1 LELLQSAFVRDKPP
15 TERGAGNVQ
24 DAGSPMPP
32 KAAATLDLIAIGRSS
47 VDLYG
52 QQIGGRL
59 EDMGSFSKAVGGCP
73 TNIAIGTARL
83 GLRSAVITRVG
94 DEHMGRFIREQLARE
109 GVDTRGVHTDP
120 ARLTAL
126 VILGVRDDK
135 NFPLIFYR
143 DNCAD
148 SALDETDIDPAFIAS
163 AACIIVTGT
172 HFARPASNA
181 AQRSAMRIARAH
193 GRRVVLDVDYRPNLW
208 GLAGHGAGDSRYIHS
223 DDVTAHLAPILP
235 ECDLI
240 VGTEEELHI
249 AGGSEDTLAA
259 IQAIREKSAA
269 TIVCKRGPMGCV
281 VFPGA
286 IPASLEDGVRGPGF
300 PVEVYNVLGAGD
312 AFMSGFL
319 RGWLRDEPIE
329 TCCAYAN
336 ACGAFAVSRLLCSP
350 ESPTWTEL
358 SYFLANGSKHRAL
371 RHDRDI
377 NHIHWATTRRPQPS
391 TVMALAIDH
400 RAQLEAIATAEGAPF
415 SRINA
420 FKSLA
425 VRAAARV
432 ASGQSG
438 YGMLLDERYGREALF
453 EADALGFWLARPVE
467 LPGSRP
473 LEFDGFS
480 DIGSHLSEWPVTHT
494 VKCLC
499 FYHPEDAEGLK
510 QQQEESLLR
519 LAEACRAV
527 GRELLVEIIAGK
539 HGRLH
544 DETVASVLARLYE
557 IGIKPDWWKLEPQES
572 PAAWA
577 NIGAVI
583 ASNDPL
589 CRGVVMLGLE
599 APEEQLARAFRLAAD
614 APVVKGFAVGRT
626 IFAEPAKA
634 WLGGRMDDEAA
645 IAAMARSFA
654 ELVAAWQT
662 ARQARAA

>member
-1 LELLQSAFVRDKPP
+1 
-15 TERGAGNVQ
+15 
-24 DAGSPMPP
+24 MPVAT
-32 KAAATLDLIAIGRSS
+32 KAPSLDLISIGRSS

-52 QQIGGRL
+52 QQVGGRL
-59 EDMGSFSKAVGGCP
+59 EDMGTFSKAVGGCP

-83 GLRSAVITRVG
+83 GLRSGVITRVG

-109 GVDTRGVHTDP
+109 GVDTKGVHTDP

-135 NFPLIFYR
+135 SFPLIFYR

-148 SALDETDIDPAFIAS
+148 SALDESDIDEAFVAS
-163 AACIIVTGT
+163 AAALVVTGT
-172 HFARPASNA
+172 HFAREASNK
-181 AQRSAMRIARAH
+181 AQRKAMRIARAH

-208 GLAGHGAGDSRYIHS
+208 GLAGHGAGESRYVHS

-235 ECDLI
+235 DCDLI

-249 AGGSEDTLAA
+249 AGGSEDTLT
-259 IQAIREKSAA
+259 AIRAIRAKSAA

-286 IPASLEDGVRGPGF
+286 IPASIEDGIRGPGF

-319 RGWLRDEPIE
+319 RGWLREEKLE
-329 TCCAYAN
+329 TCCEYAN

-350 ESPTWTEL
+350 EIPTWTEL
-358 SYFLANGSKHRAL
+358 SYFLQHGSKHRAL
-371 RHDRDI
+371 RHDEAI
-377 NHIHWATTRRPQPS
+377 NHIHWATTRRAQPPGI
-391 TVMALAIDH
+391 MALAIDH
-400 RAQLEAIATAEGAPF
+400 RAQLEAVAATEGADPA
-415 SRINA
+415 RINR
-420 FKSLA
+420 FKELA
-425 VRAAARV
+425 VQAAARV
-432 ASGQSG
+432 AGG
-438 YGMLLDERYGREALF
+438 KPGFGMLIDGRLGREALF
-453 EADALGFWLARPVE
+453 AADAHGFWIARPVE

-473 LEFDGFS
+473 LEFDGIL
-480 DIGSHLSEWPVTHT
+480 DLGSHLAEWPVTHT

-499 FYHPEDAEGLK
+499 FYHPEDAEGLR
-510 QQQEESLLR
+510 QQQEKALLR
-519 LAEACRAV
+519 LQDACRTV

-544 DETVASVLARLYE
+544 DETVASVLSRLYD
-557 IGIKPDWWKLEPQES
+557 IGIKPDWWKLEPQDT
-572 PAAWA
+572 ATAWA

-583 ASNDPL
+583 ARNDPF

-599 APEEQLARAFRLAAD
+599 APAADLARAFGVAAG

-626 IFAEPAKA
+626 IFAEPAKQ

-645 IAAMARSFA
+645 VAAMAASFG
-654 ELVAAWQT
+654 ELVAAWQ
-662 ARQARAA
+662 AAQRAKAA

>member
-1 LELLQSAFVRDKPP
+1 
-15 TERGAGNVQ
+15 
-24 DAGSPMPP
+24 MP
-32 KAAATLDLIAIGRSS
+32 AAAPAPSLDLISIGRSS

-59 EDMGSFSKAVGGCP
+59 EDMGTFSKAVGGCP

-94 DEHMGRFIREQLARE
+94 DEHMGRFIREQLQRE
-109 GVDTRGVHTDP
+109 GVDVHSVHTDP

-126 VILGVRDDK
+126 VVLGVRDDK
-135 NFPLIFYR
+135 SFPLIFYR

-148 SALDETDIDPAFIAS
+148 SALDESDIDEAFIAS
-163 AACIIVTGT
+163 AGAVVVTGT
-172 HFARPASNA
+172 HFAHAASNA
-181 AQRSAMRIARAH
+181 AQRKAMRIARAH
-193 GRRVVLDVDYRPNLW
+193 GRRVVFDVDYRPNLW
-208 GLAGHGAGDSRYIHS
+208 GLAGHGAGESRYIHS
-223 DDVTAHLAPILP
+223 DDVTKHLAPILP
-235 ECDLI
+235 DCDLI

-249 AGGSEDTLAA
+249 AGGSEDTLTA
-259 IQAIREKSAA
+259 IRAIREKSAA

-286 IPASLEDGVRGPGF
+286 IPDSIEDGVRGPGF

-319 RGWLRDEPIE
+319 RGWLRGEPLE
-329 TCCAYAN
+329 TCCTYAN

-358 SYFLANGSKHRAL
+358 SHFLTHGSKHRAL
-371 RHDRDI
+371 RFDAEI
-377 NHIHWATTRRPQPS
+377 NHVHWATTRRPQPA

-400 RAQLEAIATAEGAPF
+400 RAQLEVIAAAERAPPE
-415 SRINA
+415 RINA
-420 FKSLA
+420 FKTLA

-432 ASGQSG
+432 AQGRPG
-438 YGMLLDERYGREALF
+438 YGMLLDSGYGREALF

-473 LEFDGFS
+473 LDFDGIA
-480 DIGSHLSEWPVTHT
+480 DLGSHLAEWPVTHT

-499 FYHPEDAEGLK
+499 FYHPDDPDGLK
-510 QQQEESLLR
+510 QQQEQTLLR
-519 LAEACRAV
+519 LYDACRTV

-544 DETVASVLARLYE
+544 EETVATVLARLYE

-572 PAAWA
+572 AAAWA

-583 ASNDPL
+583 SRSDPF

-599 APEEQLARAFRLAAD
+599 APAEDLVRAFRTAAG

-634 WLGGRMDDEAA
+634 WLGGRIDDEAA
-645 IAAMARSFA
+645 IAAMAWAFG
-654 ELVAAWQT
+654 ELVAAWQA
-662 ARQARAA
+662 ARQAQAA